1 LNTFISLLALG
12 RHTEPTTK
20 AGKTQ
25 WQMKMAVEGEMGKGE
40 NAACNVH
47 LICCCNNNAAAIF
60 HSFQWGRFL
69 FGLYCSFYANFAT

>member
-1 LNTFISLLALG
+1 
-12 RHTEPTTK
+12 
-20 AGKTQ
+20 
-25 WQMKMAVEGEMGKGE
+25 MKMAVEGEMGKGE

-69 FGLYCSFYANFAT
+69 FGLYCSFYANFATCKLQVAKDRMMTIQMPG